1 LVSVSL
7 VEAHVLR
14 LQRLAAGAP
23 PDAPAAQESTVVR
36 ARAAM
41 NVYNRKSAAFEPL
54 VEEWGASF
62 EVPPPGPRPTS
73 ARSSRARPHAAAPG

>member
-1 LVSVSL
+1 MSL
-7 VEAHVLR
+7 GIVVAVVDNFDP
-14 LQRLAAGAP
+14 QTPPP